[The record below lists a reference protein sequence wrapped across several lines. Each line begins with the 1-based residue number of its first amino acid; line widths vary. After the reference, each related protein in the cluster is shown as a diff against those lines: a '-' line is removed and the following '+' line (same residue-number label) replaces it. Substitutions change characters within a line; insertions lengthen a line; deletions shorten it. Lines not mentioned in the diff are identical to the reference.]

1 MWWHGGAGLTE
12 RSERG
17 SLSAVATHDVF
28 GVSSFSGEVCIGI
41 DLAVVANK
49 EQIVTRTTTSL
60 AVTSL
65 HAGTA
70 SWACWA
76 WRVGN
81 KSDHEN
87 KCDPDQCR
95 ESPYK
100 IRDADGSTKNDSC
113 DASKHHDTAAPKNT
127 ISKGCILRYDSLNFA
142 VANVG
147 LIRIGS
153 NLHRLGFSHRTSKST
168 HLYQRGRT
176 SITGFRFKLRKS
188 M

>member
-1 MWWHGGAGLTE
+1 MWWHGGAGLIE

-41 DLAVVANK
+41 DLAMVANK
-49 EQIVTRTTTSL
+49 EQIVTWATTSL

-65 HAGTA
+65 HAGIA
-70 SWACWA
+70 SWAFRA
-76 WRVGN
+76 WRVRN

-87 KCDPDQCR
+87 KCDHDQCR

-100 IRDADGSTKNDSC
+100 MRDADETTKNDAC
-113 DASKHHDTAAPKNT
+113 DASKHHGTAAPENS
-127 ISKGCILRYDSLNFA
+127 ISKGCVLRYGSLNFT

-153 NLHRLGFSHRTSKST
+153 NLHRLGFSHRTLKFSDEPAW
-168 HLYQRGRT
+168 RGACC
-176 SITGFRFKLRKS
+176 LEHDP
-188 M
+188 

>member
-1 MWWHGGAGLTE
+1 MQCLV
-12 RSERG
+12 
-17 SLSAVATHDVF
+17 LF

-41 DLAVVANK
+41 DFAMVANK
-49 EQIVTRTTTSL
+49 EQIVTRATTSL

-70 SWACWA
+70 SWAFWA
-76 WRVGN
+76 RRVGN
-81 KSDHEN
+81 KSEHEN

-100 IRDADGSTKNDSC
+100 MRDAEETTKNDAC
-113 DASKHHDTAAPKNT
+113 DASKHHGTAAPENS
-127 ISKGCILRYDSLNFA
+127 ISKGCVLRYGSLNFA

-153 NLHRLGFSHRTSKST
+153 NLHRLGFSHRDVQGDSR
-168 HLYQRGRT
+168 LPVAR
-176 SITGFRFKLRKS
+176 S
-188 M
+188 MPGVKRPSMERDAGSR